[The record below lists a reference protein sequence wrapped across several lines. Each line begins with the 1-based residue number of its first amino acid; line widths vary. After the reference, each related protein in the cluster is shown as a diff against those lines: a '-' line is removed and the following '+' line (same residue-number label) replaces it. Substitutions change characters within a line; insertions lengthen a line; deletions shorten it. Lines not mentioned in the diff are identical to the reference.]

1 MYPKRKPK
9 SDRER
14 FLEAFTKKVGAA
26 PDVYVRRKLAAG
38 VDEGQLRQMY
48 DLLAVEI
55 ARRVHCTAI
64 RYAELNT
71 DAQSASARMIR
82 RASQERIPRC
92 ARCGAQMVLRT
103 AQKGARKGQ
112 RFWGCSRLAT
122 SAEYAAAFTPSASS
136 SETSFAA
143 ASCCVR

>member
-112 RFWGCSRLAT
+112 RFWGCSNYPVCRFT
-122 SAEYAAAFTPSASS
+122 MEYGEKCRRSIS
-136 SETSFAA
+136 
-143 ASCCVR
+143 

>member
-1 MYPKRKPK
+1 MKAKKGGGGMYPKRKPK

-55 ARRVHCTAI
+55 ARRAHCTAI

-71 DAQSASARMIR
+71 DAQRSSARMIR
-82 RASQERIPRC
+82 RASQEKIPCC

-103 AQKGARKGQ
+103 AQKGPRKGQ
-112 RFWGCSRLAT
+112 RFWGCSNYPVCRFT
-122 SAEYAAAFTPSASS
+122 MEYG
-136 SETSFAA
+136 EK
-143 ASCCVR
+143 

>member
-38 VDEGQLRQMY
+38 VDEAQLRQMY
-48 DLLAVEI
+48 DLLAAEI
-55 ARRVHCTAI
+55 ARRAHGTAI

-71 DAQSASARMIR
+71 DAQRASARMIR
-82 RASQERIPRC
+82 RASQEKIPRC

-103 AQKGARKGQ
+103 AQKGAHRGR
-112 RFWGCSRLAT
+112 RFWGCSNYPACRFT
-122 SAEYAAAFTPSASS
+122 MEYA
-136 SETSFAA
+136 E
-143 ASCCVR
+143 R